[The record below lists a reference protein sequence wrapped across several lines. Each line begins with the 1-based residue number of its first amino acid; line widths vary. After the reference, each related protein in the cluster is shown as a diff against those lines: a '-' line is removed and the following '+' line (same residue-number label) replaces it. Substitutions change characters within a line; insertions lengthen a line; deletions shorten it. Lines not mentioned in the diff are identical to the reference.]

1 MGTKLLQD
9 DRRQVYEAIA
19 YVISAMPMERAAESL
34 RTFALD
40 ILALVHSTAS
50 KPTVASKQEL
60 QDIGSE
66 LENPV

>member
-1 MGTKLLQD
+1 MGAKLLQD

-50 KPTVASKQEL
+50 QPTLATKQEL
-60 QDIGSE
+60 QDISST
-66 LENPV
+66 LDSV